1 MMAALLTCR
10 IRAELDIIGRNAAV
24 NEHDRI
30 KE

>member
-10 IRAELDIIGRNAAV
+10 IRAEFDIIGRNAAV

>member
-10 IRAELDIIGRNAAV
+10 IRAELDNIGRNAAV
-24 NEHDRI
+24 NEHNRI